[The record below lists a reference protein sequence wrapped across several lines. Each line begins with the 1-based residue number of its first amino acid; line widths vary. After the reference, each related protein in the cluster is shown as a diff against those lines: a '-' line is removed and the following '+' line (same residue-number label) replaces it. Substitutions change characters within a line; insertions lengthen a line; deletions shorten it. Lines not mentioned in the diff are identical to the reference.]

1 MTVKIWELTIV
12 LICLQLTAIKQLE
25 KITPECVGVIQQVL
39 KITISFNKGISNKLW
54 KSFNVSK

>member
-39 KITISFNKGISNKLW
+39 KITICFNKGISNKLW